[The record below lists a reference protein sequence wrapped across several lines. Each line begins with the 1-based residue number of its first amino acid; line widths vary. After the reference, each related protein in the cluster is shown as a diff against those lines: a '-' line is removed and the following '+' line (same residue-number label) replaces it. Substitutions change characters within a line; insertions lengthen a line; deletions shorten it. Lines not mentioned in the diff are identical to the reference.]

1 MAKVI
6 VIEFMTLDGVVE
18 DPDGAAG
25 SKTGGWAFRY
35 GPQAVAGDKFGLGPL
50 LDSGVLLLGRRTW
63 EHFSHL
69 WPVRTDDFS
78 RKMNAIEK
86 LVASHSL
93 DRVDSWAHSTVLH
106 GDLVENVALRKAQQ
120 DVIVVGSLSVAHL
133 LMAHDLVDEYRLL
146 VFPVVVGQ
154 GQRLFREGWP
164 VTDLALTGTETK
176 GAAVLLTY
184 ERVKNAGVAG

>member
-6 VIEFMTLDGVVE
+6 VIEFVTLDGVVE
-18 DPDGAAG
+18 DPDGAAR
-25 SKTGGWAFRY
+25 STIGGWAFRY
-35 GPQAVAGDKFGLGPL
+35 GPQAVAGDKFDLGPL
-50 LDSGVLLLGRRTW
+50 LDTGVLLLGRRTW

-69 WPVRTDDFS
+69 WPGRTDEFS

-86 LVASHSL
+86 LVASHSR
-93 DRVDSWAHSTVLH
+93 DQVDSWAHSTVLH
-106 GDLVENVALRKAQQ
+106 GDLVENVARRKAQQ

-146 VFPVVVGQ
+146 VFPVVIGQ
-154 GQRLFREGWP
+154 GQRLFPEGAP
-164 VTDLALTGTETK
+164 STDLALTGTETE